1 MISQHLLL
9 VRSEMD
15 ATGGLKMQTTFIAIL
30 MTLALSRVQDNAKTE
45 LWEVQLGTSGVD
57 LRLAALVGPEAGRA

>member
-1 MISQHLLL
+1 
-9 VRSEMD
+9 
-15 ATGGLKMQTTFIAIL
+15 MQTTFIAIL
-30 MTLALSRVQDNAKTE
+30 MTLALSRVQDNAKTA